1 MGSVIFNVWKS
12 VDAMGSVIF
21 KVGILV
27 DIIGLVE
34 LIIGIVVFIII
45 ELFLGKIGIVE
56 LMIGIWV
63 IIIGFIGIVVLIIRF
78 IVEIEIWVDKRF
90 LLFGSGIVG
99 IFERIFDEIGIVV
112 SDDLGI
118 GIIIHFIISSKSL
131 P

>member
-1 MGSVIFNVWKS
+1 M
-12 VDAMGSVIF
+12 
-21 KVGILV
+21 
-27 DIIGLVE
+27 
-34 LIIGIVVFIII
+34 VFIII

-90 LLFGSGIVG
+90 LLLGSEILGVVEKI
-99 IFERIFDEIGIVV
+99 IDERGIVV

-118 GIIIHFIISSKSL
+118 GFIIHFSISWISES
-131 P
+131 

>member
-1 MGSVIFNVWKS
+1 M
-12 VDAMGSVIF
+12 
-21 KVGILV
+21 
-27 DIIGLVE
+27 
-34 LIIGIVVFIII
+34 VFIII

-63 IIIGFIGIVVLIIRF
+63 VIIGFVVDKIGVLVGFIGIVVLIIRF

-118 GIIIHFIISSKSL
+118 GIIIHFIISSKSV